1 MKLVTLSDGRDETE
15 LSSPVSPVTFFS
27 RQGNIPAEKALVAR
41 SKVYVVFKSVF
52 VTEM

>member
-1 MKLVTLSDGRDETE
+1 MDAVFIADVHHRACLV
-15 LSSPVSPVTFFS
+15 